1 MKISQIA
8 FLFALSFSPAVAE
21 IEYLFAPEGLVGT
34 RDLNRRFVI
43 RESDKPKIDQKFW
56 HLGNEKDFV
65 SLLEW
70 MRTEKK
76 EEPIQVKMMAQELYD
91 EADRALI
98 QKISDTLKRNKTEPN
113 QALQTTT
120 TAVTDRAVARSAP
133 AAVVSDLKRWAI

>member
-8 FLFALSFSPAVAE
+8 FWFALSFSPVVAE
-21 IEYLFAPEGLVGT
+21 IEYLFSPEFAVGACGP
-34 RDLNRRFVI
+34 NQRFVI
-43 RESDKPKIDQKFW
+43 RESDKKKIDQKFW
-56 HLGNEKDFV
+56 LLGNEKDFV

-98 QKISDTLKRNKTEPN
+98 QKISDALKKKTEPN
-113 QALQTTT
+113 QPLQTMTMT
-120 TAVTDRAVARSAP
+120 VPVAAEPLIGPAIVMSDR
-133 AAVVSDLKRWAI
+133 